1 MKKMRKVTLL
11 LIAIMTAAIL
21 GGCGNSFDAS
31 GYVKA
36 LLDNSYKGD
45 STEFVNQKVGTKEQ
59 AEELYKQG
67 IDAEMSS
74 LSMGAEVP
82 EELQAEFRE
91 VLEDIFK
98 NVKYT
103 VGDATKKDDSYE
115 VEVKYQKMN
124 IFAPTMEKL
133 TEMASADGATD
144 EDAQV
149 IELLKD
155 AMKEVMGSVT
165 YGDEETTTIRIEL
178 VNKLWTPNEEDITKL
193 EELLFDLEAVTGA
206 E

>member
-1 MKKMRKVTLL
+1 
-11 LIAIMTAAIL
+11 
-21 GGCGNSFDAS
+21 
-31 GYVKA
+31 
-36 LLDNSYKGD
+36 
-45 STEFVNQKVGTKEQ
+45 
-59 AEELYKQG
+59 
-67 IDAEMSS
+67 
-74 LSMGAEVP
+74 MGAEVP

-165 YGDEETTTIRIEL
+165 YGDEETTTIRVEL